1 MTGTALWLAALTL
14 ALTLPTLAE
23 TPLVQTTQTE
33 TLLAQQDGVTIAAQ
47 TVATGFEKPVSLSS
61 PPGDPRLFV
70 VERTGRIHIIADGH
84 LLPQPFLDLS
94 SRVSTNSEQGLL
106 GLAFH
111 PDFSANDRFFVYF
124 TDHDGT
130 ITVAEGHDD
139 TFNLAEGQSADPAA
153 LRVLLTVPHP
163 QAPNH
168 NGGWLGF
175 GPDGL
180 LYIGTGDGGGSG
192 DRRGNAQNPDQLL
205 GKILRIDVDQAQPY
219 TIPPG
224 NPFATGGGAPEIFA
238 LGLRNPWRAAFDG
251 DLLYIG
257 DVGQGDWEEINVL
270 STADAGAGA
279 GANLGWNRVEG
290 HTCFKP
296 RNCDQAGLTPP
307 VHVYDHSLGCS
318 VTGGYVYR
326 GAAMPALQGRY
337 FFSDFCAATL
347 MSFRLQGGA
356 AQDIVGIENGL
367 ASLGEVT
374 SFGQDST
381 GELYLLTYDGTVAK
395 LVPTGN

>member
-1 MTGTALWLAALTL
+1 MTGTALWLAALAT
-14 ALTLPTLAE
+14 ALTMPALAQ
-23 TPLVQTTQTE
+23 TPLVQTP
-33 TLLAQQDGVTIAAQ
+33 LARQDGVTVAAQ
-47 TVATGFEKPVSLSS
+47 TVATGLDEPVFLTSTS
-61 PPGDPRLFV
+61 GDPRLFV
-70 VERTGRIHIIADGH
+70 VEKTGRIRIISDGQI
-84 LLPQPFLDLS
+84 LPEPFLDLS
-94 SRVSTNSEQGLL
+94 SGISTTSEQGLL

-111 PDFSANDRFFVYF
+111 PGFAANHRFFVYF

-130 ITVAEGHDD
+130 ITVAEGSDG
-139 TFNLAEGQSADPAA
+139 TFNLAEGQSANPAA

-163 QAPNH
+163 QFPNH
-168 NGGWLGF
+168 DGGWLGF

-205 GKILRIDVDQAQPY
+205 GKILRINVDSDQPY

-257 DVGQGDWEEINVL
+257 DVGQNAWEEVDVL
-270 STADAGAGA
+270 STADA

-374 SFGQDST
+374 SFGQGSA

-395 LVPTGN
+395 LVPADS

>member
-1 MTGTALWLAALTL
+1 MTRTALWLEALTL
-14 ALTLPTLAE
+14 ALTLPAHGQ
-23 TPLVQTTQTE
+23 TPL
-33 TLLAQQDGVTIAAQ
+33 ARQDGVTIAAQ
-47 TVATGFEKPVSLSS
+47 TVATGFDQPVFLTS

-70 VERTGRIHIIADGH
+70 VEKTGRIHIISPGRH
-84 LLPQPFLDLS
+84 LPEPFLDLS
-94 SRVSTNSEQGLL
+94 SRVSTASEQGLL

-111 PDFSANDRFFVYF
+111 PEFAANDRFFVYF
-124 TDHDGT
+124 TDPRGT
-130 ITVAEGHDD
+130 ITV
-139 TFNLAEGQSADPAA
+139 AEGQSADPAT
-153 LRVLLTVPHP
+153 LRILLTVPHD

-180 LYIGTGDGGGSG
+180 LYIGTGDGGGAG
-192 DRRGNAQNPDQLL
+192 DRRGNAQNPNRLL
-205 GKILRIDVDQAQPY
+205 GKILRIDVDQATPY

-224 NPFATGGGAPEIFA
+224 NPFATSGGAPEIFA

-257 DVGQGDWEEINVL
+257 DVGQNAREEINVL
-270 STADAGAGA
+270 RPTDA

-290 HTCFKP
+290 HACFKP
-296 RNCDQAGLTPP
+296 ANCDATGLTPP

-326 GAAMPALQGRY
+326 GTAMPALQGRY
-337 FFSDFCAATL
+337 FFSDFCAGTL

-356 AQDIVGIENGL
+356 AQDITGSETNP
-367 ASLGEVT
+367 ASLGQIT
-374 SFGQDST
+374 SFGQDSA
-381 GELYLLTYDGTVAK
+381 GELYLLTYDGTLAK